1 MNNVDNMKRVI
12 SFFILLLASYHC
24 IAQSAKVLDDMALLY
39 NQQKFSEMYAQ
50 YFNESFKANLSQNDF
65 VKFLNNIVYKNFGVI
80 KSYKIQDTTSKIKS
94 WLLIGQN
101 SMMQWQLEL
110 DNHFKF
116 NYFQVL
122 PYKPSEIYSSN
133 TKDNSLAKHIDSIV
147 TKHFEKGFKSDLS
160 IAVIVNDTVKK
171 YFYSTTS
178 TLPTDTTY
186 YEIGSLTKT
195 FTAWL
200 IAKAIEENK
209 LSLNED
215 IRNYLPLSKDS
226 LKNLQ
231 FKDYNITIKNLITHT
246 SGISRVPSDLSKQ
259 KNFDI
264 NNPYKNYTYNQLFNY
279 LKTLDFTNDTSAAFN
294 YSNTGYA
301 LLGII
306 LENIYKDSL
315 QNILN
320 KNLLNAYQLNHTK
333 LKLSINEKL
342 IQGFNSAEQPAMPWD
357 MDVYKS
363 AGAIKSNLNDLI
375 KYMQMHLNNRSVFAT
390 THHILYQDHIN
401 TMGYAWFIT
410 SIKNKNVYWHNGAT
424 FGYYSFAGFSLDKK
438 IAVVILSNSGKI
450 NDFIGVQLLRYL
462 LTIK

>member
-1 MNNVDNMKRVI
+1 M
-12 SFFILLLASYHC
+12 
-24 IAQSAKVLDDMALLY
+24 
-39 NQQKFSEMYAQ
+39 
-50 YFNESFKANLSQNDF
+50 
-65 VKFLNNIVYKNFGVI
+65 
-80 KSYKIQDTTSKIKS
+80 
-94 WLLIGQN
+94 
-101 SMMQWQLEL
+101 
-110 DNHFKF
+110 
-116 NYFQVL
+116 
-122 PYKPSEIYSSN
+122 
-133 TKDNSLAKHIDSIV
+133 
-147 TKHFEKGFKSDLS
+147 S

-215 IRNYLPLSKDS
+215 IRNYLPFSKDS
-226 LKNLQ
+226 LKNLR

-246 SGISRVPSDLSKQ
+246 SGIPRIPSDLSKQ
-259 KNFDI
+259 KKFDI

-342 IQGFNSAEQPAMPWD
+342 IQGFNSSEQPAMPWD

-375 KYMQMHLNNRSVFAT
+375 KYIQMHLNNTSVFAT

-424 FGYYSFAGFSLDKK
+424 FGYYSFVGFSLDKK